1 MTRAIIVGNGTTRK
15 NFDLNK
21 LRNLID
27 EEFPSDPNV
36 FFCGVAHRDVSDISV
51 LKELSYNCTVEDY
64 RREMLKE
71 DGVVSDFLLY
81 PKTSD
86 DHYEDPKF
94 HGRTT
99 NLPRSNTGMFA
110 MKQAI
115 LRGYVDLYILG
126 FDSLIKDDTE
136 QSISNMFEGKPETR
150 ASAADNPNRIRYL
163 DWFCQHNML
172 CSFTFVFDK
181 NYEFYD
187 VAADNIKVISYERFE
202 DEVI

>member
-1 MTRAIIVGNGTTRK
+1 MTRAVIVGNGTTRK
-15 NFDLNK
+15 DFDLNK
-21 LRNLID
+21 LSWFVDEDSLI
-27 EEFPSDPNV
+27 PNV

-81 PKTSD
+81 PETSD

-163 DWFCQHNML
+163 DWFCRHNML

-187 VAADNIKVISYERFE
+187 VTADNIKVMSYERFE